1 MVKTDS
7 PPGPLCGC
15 LWDAAPE
22 TLAPLL
28 AGVPV
33 DLVEW
38 RLDLSSSQPLREA
51 LLGALKEIE
60 STRRPPLLVT
70 NRPVRQGGRFEGSE
84 ARRIDLLQRAVS
96 AGAEWV
102 DLEEDVPPSV
112 VREFRSLGAGVV
124 ISHHDFGGT
133 PPDSEIRGI
142 LERMAAKEPDVLKFA
157 SLARSAADPLRLLA
171 WIAGSEA
178 RGDLPLIAFCMGTLG
193 RWSRLVSVILGSP
206 WTYVQLPGHGEAAPG
221 QFEAEEARRLLGALG
236 G

>member
-1 MVKTDS
+1 MAKTDS
-7 PPGPLCGC
+7 LPGPLCGC

-22 TLAPLL
+22 TLASLL
-28 AGVPV
+28 AEVPV

-38 RLDLSSSQPLREA
+38 RLDLCSCERLRDA
-51 LLGALKEIE
+51 LLAALKEIE
-60 STRRPPLLVT
+60 NARRPPLLVT
-70 NRPVRQGGRFEGSE
+70 NRPARQGGSFEGSE
-84 ARRIDLLQRAVS
+84 ARRIDLLRRAVS

-102 DLEEDVPPSV
+102 DLEDDVPPSV

-133 PPDSEIRGI
+133 PPDLEIRGI

-171 WIAGSEA
+171 WIAASEA
-178 RGDLPLIAFCMGTLG
+178 RRDLPLIAFCMGTLG

-206 WTYVQLPGHGEAAPG
+206 WTYVQLAGQGEAAPG
-221 QFEAEEARRLLGALG
+221 QFKAEEARRLLGVLG